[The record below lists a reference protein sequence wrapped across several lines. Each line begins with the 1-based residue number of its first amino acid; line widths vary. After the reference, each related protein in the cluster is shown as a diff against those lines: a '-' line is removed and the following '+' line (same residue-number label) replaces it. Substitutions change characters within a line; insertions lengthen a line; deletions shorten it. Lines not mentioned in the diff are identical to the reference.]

1 MESVILEANRL
12 RSIDQNAD
20 TSIDNF
26 NNRWTN
32 SVSTTG
38 IEVKAGDI
46 VSIESAAINAK
57 GNEVEDTMEFRGDTI
72 AGFKDNELSLKYE
85 YYVNHTGDYTIPL
98 PFTRDLTFN
107 GRKVSTSHTDN
118 YLVAN
123 SDNLKCRQIGE
134 WSPTNV
140 PIDPRVATNPPT
152 EVPTDYKTN
161 PQFYF
166 FYPLIDGLAGV
177 TAQEQ
182 GGYTAGQVYEVYFT
196 ALNPAGY
203 VTTGIFLKVL
213 TTRDEA
219 PTTGIID
226 TWTIQRIQGSDFFNE
241 TWYYQ
246 LSNPIQTNSQQTYY
260 ITSTTNPF
268 TPTLNST
275 IGIVWKNPKTFTKRK
290 DMLPDGSRFYKGQTD
305 FIGWGMNNCAGIA
318 NGLTDYF
325 AITPY
330 SARSLAGFTERNEDF
345 STWTPA
351 TTEVK
356 VSVPNGFSTP
366 TDIAGTLTDQLH
378 SSKLITPNNA
388 GQFVDVGNF
397 DYQDAAIN
405 PATGIPL
412 IADTPPTLVD
422 TPTFKQI
429 TAGFDDECLNPPISN
444 VVSADGELE
453 APYQDQYRIWY
464 NSVYWEDPNRVEG
477 LSPFRQFFYGLTNTD
492 VRNGINSG
500 ANQVALTGDFKT
512 QTIGELGLLP
522 RLLVKFGVVSV
533 PATANNP
540 AYDLAT
546 SNNQRFYPL
555 RTNIK
560 YTEANV
566 KKIAAMFKKC
576 EENRNTDNGLPVS
589 AGGVLPNT
597 PIGNPSQVDTTNMAV
612 LLDIGHYVDEKSQ
625 SGELNNFRKQIY
637 QGSYTTGGVTTP
649 SQFQDQTGFI
659 KVSSPDQRNKF
670 ATQAELTGTNT
681 YVSTTKTTITPPS
694 GAADAWG
701 QNALYDARTFQVG
714 DGQELPQIWVQ
725 SRWRD
730 GLQARQMT
738 PLRDT
743 SKPSFTDAVEDMMD
757 FNPSG
762 VDMPYPTGFTPAD
775 FPDRF
780 ERNITQG
787 GVLYNYD
794 QYIKWAVDADVAL
807 MPYFA
812 EAGDTTFGAD
822 PYIAFMCFD
831 RIGNNTGG
839 GDFFP
844 TRPQVI
850 ESSLLPVQEFIGW
863 DCSFTRNKAV
873 FFQNTQN
880 HEAMATTRYFEDT
893 NGVNQTRM
901 FEASPMAMIGAVN
914 PIVNFD
920 AIKSRFEFKG
930 LSTPLTIGN
939 PFLSNPVFGAKT
951 ATDNPEQAIYSI
963 GRQGTNY
970 FIFTSNIGNLSSPA
984 IPESTYGANIFQEQ
998 GTIMDAL
1005 SGISLTA
1012 IILQNAASGATT
1024 ELTEYS
1030 KANEFLYVNTLLNK
1044 MGFELAQLLP
1054 PFGET
1059 QARFDNALFTD
1070 PLNQTLQDITRIV
1083 KPLTTGAFISSAEYQ
1098 PSATDMN
1105 RFPLYGLGTAQ
1116 QIQAEP
1122 AVTSASILAQN
1133 LPSKLDFPYL
1143 MVYTNLG
1150 MEMLYFGGEDA
1161 HSRLPCLAY
1170 ISRNYSAGDFFYLP
1184 AGTFSLQV
1192 SRDFVLTDITT
1203 DIRLP
1208 DGSRPKLSP
1217 HSSVIYKITRAPV
1230 QQAITTAQSTREQE
1244 QKTTA
1249 EHKKMLL
1256 NNT

>member
-12 RSIDQNAD
+12 RSIDQNGD
-20 TSIDNF
+20 TSIDEF

-72 AGFKDNELSLKYE
+72 GGFKDNELTLKYE

-98 PFTRDLTFN
+98 PFTKDLTFN
-107 GRKVSTSHTDN
+107 GREVSTSHADN

-123 SDNLKCRQIGE
+123 SNNLKCRQIGE

-152 EVPTDYKTN
+152 AVPTDYKTN

-166 FYPLIDGLAGV
+166 FYPLVSGLTGV
-177 TAQEQ
+177 VSQEK
-182 GGYTAGQVYEVYFT
+182 GGYEAGQVYDIYFT
-196 ALNPAGY
+196 ASNPQGY
-203 VTTGIFLKVL
+203 QTTGVFLKVL
-213 TTRDEA
+213 TTRDEGT
-219 PTTGIID
+219 TTGIID
-226 TWTIQRIQGSDFFNE
+226 TWTIQRIDANDFYLQ

-246 LSNPIQTNSQQTYY
+246 LSNPLQTNSQQTYY
-260 ITSTTNPF
+260 ISSTTNPT
-268 TPTLNST
+268 TPTQNST

-290 DMLPDGSRFYKGQTD
+290 DMLPDGSRFYKGQTN
-305 FIGWGMNNCAGIA
+305 FLGWGLNNCAGIA

-325 AITPY
+325 DISPY
-330 SARSLAGFTERNEDF
+330 SARSLAGFTDEIGDF
-345 STWTPA
+345 STWTTA
-351 TTEVK
+351 NTEVK
-356 VSVPNGFSTP
+356 LSVPNGFSTP

-378 SSKLITPNNA
+378 SAQLITPNKA

-397 DYQDAAIN
+397 DYQDTNIN

-412 IADTPPTLVD
+412 VADLPPTLVD

-429 TAGFDDECLNPPISN
+429 TAGFDNECANPPIDN
-444 VVSADGELE
+444 VVAASGEIE
-453 APYQDQYRIWY
+453 NTYQDQYRIWY
-464 NSVYWEDPNRVEG
+464 NSVYWKDPNRVEA
-477 LSPFRQFFYGLTNTD
+477 LSPFRQFFYGLDNTD

-512 QTIGELGLLP
+512 QEIGELGLLP
-522 RLLVKFGVVSV
+522 RLLSKFGVVSV

-566 KKIAAMFKKC
+566 IKIAAMFKKC
-576 EENRNTDNGLPVS
+576 EENRNTDTGLPVS

-597 PIGNPSQVDTTNMAV
+597 PIGDPSKLDTTNMAV
-612 LLDIGHYVDEKSQ
+612 LLDIGHYVDEQSQ
-625 SGELNNFRKQIY
+625 SGELNNFKKQIY
-637 QGSYTTGGVTTP
+637 QGSYTGQA
-649 SQFQDQTGFI
+649 SQFQDQKGFM

-670 ATQAELTGTNT
+670 ATAAELTGTYT
-681 YVSTTKTTITPPS
+681 YVSTTKTRITPPS
-694 GAADAWG
+694 GAPDAYG
-701 QNALYDARTFQVG
+701 QNALYDARTFQMG

-743 SKPSFTDAVEDMMD
+743 SIPSFSDAVEDMMD
-757 FNPSG
+757 FNTGG
-762 VDMPYPTGFTPAD
+762 VDMPYLLGFTPQD

-780 ERNITQG
+780 ERSFTSG
-787 GVLYNYD
+787 GVLYSYD
-794 QYIKWAVDADVAL
+794 QYIKWAIDADVAL

-812 EAGDTTFGAD
+812 DAADANFGAD

-850 ESSLLPVQEFIGW
+850 ENSLLPVQEFIGF

-880 HEAMATTRYFEDT
+880 HEAMATTRYGEDN
-893 NGVNQTRM
+893 NGVNQTIM
-901 FEASPMAMIGAVN
+901 FEAAPMAMIGAVD
-914 PIVNFD
+914 PVVNFD

-951 ATDNPEQAIYSI
+951 ATDNPEQQIYSV

-970 FIFTSNIGNLSSPA
+970 FIFTSSIGNLLSPA
-984 IPESTYGANIFQEQ
+984 IPESTYGANIFQKQ
-998 GTIMDAL
+998 GTIMDAY
-1005 SGISLTA
+1005 SGISIVAL
-1012 IILQNAASGATT
+1012 IIPSATSTATT
-1024 ELTEYS
+1024 ELNDYS
-1030 KANEFLYVNTLLNK
+1030 KANEFVFTNTLFNK

-1054 PFGET
+1054 PFGDI

-1070 PLNQTLQDITRIV
+1070 PLTQTLQNTPRIV

-1122 AVTSASILAQN
+1122 SVQTASILAKN

-1150 MEMLYFGGEDA
+1150 MEMLYYGGEDA

-1217 HSSVIYKITRAPV
+1217 HSSVIYKIVRAPV
-1230 QQAITTAQSTREQE
+1230 QQAVQTAQTSRQQE
-1244 QKTTA
+1244 QKT
-1249 EHKKMLL
+1249 EQQHKKMLL

>member
-12 RSIDQNAD
+12 RSIDQNGD
-20 TSIDNF
+20 TSIDEF

-72 AGFKDNELSLKYE
+72 GGFKDNELTLKYE

-98 PFTRDLTFN
+98 PFTSDLTFN
-107 GRKVSTSHTDN
+107 GRKVSTSHADN

-140 PIDPRVATNPPT
+140 PIDPRVSTNPPT
-152 EVPTDYKTN
+152 AVPTDYKTN

-166 FYPLIDGLAGV
+166 FYPLVEGLTGV
-177 TAQEQ
+177 SPVQEK
-182 GGYTAGQVYEVYFT
+182 GGYVAGTDYAIYFT
-196 ALNPAGY
+196 SATPSGF
-203 VTTGIFLKVL
+203 TETGIRLKVL
-213 TTRDEA
+213 TTRDEGS
-219 PTTGIID
+219 TTGIID
-226 TWTIQRIQGSDFFNE
+226 TWNIHSIDANQFYAA
-241 TWYYQ
+241 TWYYK
-246 LSNPIQTNSQQTYY
+246 LSNPIQTNSQQVYY
-260 ITSTTNPF
+260 ISSTTNPL
-268 TPTLNST
+268 TPADNST

-290 DMLPDGSRFYKGQTD
+290 DMLPDGSRFYKGQKD
-305 FIGWGMNNCAGIA
+305 FIGWGLNNCGGVA
-318 NGLTDYF
+318 NGLTNYF
-325 AITPY
+325 NVSPY
-330 SARSLAGFTERNEDF
+330 NARSLAGFTSEIGNF
-345 STWTPA
+345 STWTTA

-356 VSVPNGFSTP
+356 LSVPNGFSTP

-378 SSKLITPNNA
+378 SSQLITPNKA
-388 GQFVDVGNF
+388 GQFVNVVNF
-397 DYQDAAIN
+397 DYQDATIN

-412 IADTPPTLVD
+412 VADLPPTLVE

-429 TAGFDDECLNPPISN
+429 TAGFDNECANPPIDN
-444 VVSADGELE
+444 VVAADGEIQNT
-453 APYQDQYRIWY
+453 YQDQYRIWY
-464 NSVYWEDPNRVEG
+464 NSVYWEDPRRVEG
-477 LSPFRQFFYGLTNTD
+477 LSPFRQFFYGLNNTD
-492 VRNGINSG
+492 PLNEINSG
-500 ANQVALTGDFKT
+500 ENQVANTGDFKT

-522 RLLVKFGVVSV
+522 RLLVKFGSVNV
-533 PATANNP
+533 PATTNNP
-540 AYDLAT
+540 SYDVAT

-560 YTEANV
+560 YTKANV
-566 KKIAAMFKKC
+566 EKIAAMFKKC
-576 EENRNTDNGLPVS
+576 EENRNTHNGLPVS

-597 PIGNPSQVDTTNMAV
+597 PIGDPSKLDTTNMAV
-612 LLDIGHYVDEKSQ
+612 LLDIGHYVDEQSQ
-625 SGELNNFRKQIY
+625 SGELNNFKKQIY
-637 QGSYTTGGVTTP
+637 QGAYTGQA
-649 SQFQDQTGFI
+649 SQFQEQTGFM
-659 KVSSPDQRNKF
+659 KVFSPDQRNKW
-670 ATQAELTGTNT
+670 ATQAELATSTYT
-681 YVSTTKTTITPPS
+681 YVSTTKSTIIPSS
-694 GAADAWG
+694 GAPDAYG
-701 QNALYDARTFQVG
+701 QNALYDARTFQMG

-725 SRWRD
+725 SRWRE

-738 PLRDT
+738 PLRDNT
-743 SKPSFTDAVEDMMD
+743 KPSFSDAVEDMMD
-757 FNPSG
+757 FNTGG
-762 VDMPYPTGFTPAD
+762 VDMPYPSGFTPQD

-780 ERNITQG
+780 ERIFTDAN
-787 GVLYNYD
+787 GVNYSYNE
-794 QYIKWAVDADVAL
+794 YIKWAIDADVAL

-812 EAGDTTFGAD
+812 QAGDATFGD
-822 PYIAFMCFD
+822 EPYIAFLCFD
-831 RIGNNTGG
+831 RIGNDTGA

-850 ESSLLPVQEFIGW
+850 ESSLLLVQEFIGW

-880 HEAMATTRYFEDT
+880 HRAMATTRYFEDN

-901 FEASPMAMIGAVN
+901 FEAAPMAMIGAVD
-914 PIVNFD
+914 PVVNFD
-920 AIKSRFEFKG
+920 AIKSRFELKG

-939 PFLSNPVFGAKT
+939 PFLSNPPFGAKT
-951 ATDNPEQAIYSI
+951 ATDNPEQQIYSV
-963 GRQGTNY
+963 GRQGSNY
-970 FIFTSNIGNLSSPA
+970 FIFTSNIGNPSSPA
-984 IPESTYGANIFQEQ
+984 LRESTYGANIFQKQ
-998 GTIMDAL
+998 GTIMDAH
-1005 SGISLTA
+1005 SGISIKS
-1012 IILQNAASGATT
+1012 IIIPSSTTDTTT
-1024 ELTEYS
+1024 EIIEYS
-1030 KANEFLYVNTLLNK
+1030 KANEFIFENSLLNK

-1054 PFGET
+1054 PFGDS

-1070 PLNQTLQDITRIV
+1070 PLTQTLENTPRIV

-1098 PSATDMN
+1098 PAATDMN

-1122 AVTSASILAQN
+1122 SVSTASILAKN

-1150 MEMLYFGGEDA
+1150 MEMLYYGGEDA

-1217 HSSVIYKITRAPV
+1217 HSSVIYKIIRAPPQPQSA
-1230 QQAITTAQSTREQE
+1230 QQENEKQTEQ
-1244 QKTTA
+1244 
-1249 EHKKMLL
+1249 HKKMLL